1 MMIPRITIATTD
13 AGSLTLLWQLGLS
26 FQTPSQALG
35 DVAKK
40 MGEDQNMKLN
50 EAKLIYVIFLLQL
63 SRPILK

>member
-40 MGEDQNMKLN
+40 DGGGSKHET
-50 EAKLIYVIFLLQL
+50 
-63 SRPILK
+63 